1 MINLITA
8 KDFMYTTRGGKEE
21 VLSQKVKKAII
32 NTEKICSDGKN
43 LYLHN
48 SGYFWESLRENTNLR
63 LRQVLFE
70 EAAQAEIDKR
80 IFDKIISDLI
90 VDVRLLIKPDILNNP
105 RFIHFQNGLYDLSS
119 KKFIDKL
126 TPATQKL
133 KFSYIID
140 ADFIEAGETFKQ
152 MPIFISFIE
161 KTFNAKP
168 NDIMFDY
175 ILENIGYMIS
185 SVNNL
190 RKAVVFIGAPASGK
204 STLANFLSS
213 VVLPKNAVSHVNF
226 QDLGDKFRS
235 FDVACAKLNVG
246 DEMNK
251 GKARNLA
258 NFKSL
263 TAGEPIVIERKGRD
277 PVWVNPNVRQLYC
290 TNNLPD
296 FDDGNAM
303 AIFDRL
309 NLLSFRKTVDEKY
322 RDYALPDKLWR
333 ERNIILSRAV
343 EKFAN
348 ILSNNGC
355 FSVPDE
361 IKIIKNRY
369 ITQENSVN
377 EFIDAYLDA
386 DNKAKGISS
395 AEIFKLYSTFCY
407 SNGLNL
413 KTRSDLREGIF
424 TVFPSVKYKR
434 TRISP
439 TQNVWAF
446 CGLTLKKD
454 EQHEK
459 G

>member
-1 MINLITA
+1 MEDLILA
-8 KDFMYTTRGGKEE
+8 KDFIYITRSGKAE
-21 VLSQKVKKAII
+21 VSPQKVKKAII
-32 NTEKICSDGKN
+32 NTGKICSDGKN

-48 SGYFWESLRENTNLR
+48 FGYFWESLRENTNIR

-80 IFDKIISDLI
+80 IFDKIIADLI
-90 VDVRLLIKPDILNNP
+90 VDIRLLIKADVLNNS
-105 RFIHFQNGLYDLSS
+105 RYINFKNGLYDLSS
-119 KKFIDKL
+119 RRFIDKP
-126 TPATQKL
+126 TPDTKKL

-140 ADFIEAGETFKQ
+140 ANFIEVGETFKQ
-152 MPIFISFIE
+152 IPTFVSFME

-175 ILENIGYMIS
+175 ILQNIGYLIS

-251 GKARNLA
+251 GRARNLA

-277 PVWVNPNVRQLYC
+277 PIWINPNVRQLYC

-303 AIFDRL
+303 AIFNRL
-309 NLLSFRKTVDEKY
+309 NLLSFRKTVDEKE
-322 RDYALPDKLWR
+322 RDYELPNKLWK
-333 ERNIILSRAV
+333 ERDIILSRAV

-355 FSVPDE
+355 FSIPDE

-377 EFIDAYLDA
+377 EFIDAYLDE
-386 DNKAKGISS
+386 DVSAKGIGSS
-395 AEIFKLYSTFCY
+395 EIFKLYSTFCY
-407 SNGLNL
+407 LNGLNL

-424 TVFPSVKYKR
+424 TAFPSVKYKR

-439 TQNVWAF
+439 TRNVWAF
-446 CGLTLKKD
+446 CGLTLKKE
-454 EQHEK
+454 EQNEK
-459 G
+459 